1 MKRIILHETC
11 LVLENSCYIVFICC
25 EDVPDVVNP
34 PEVVVASP
42 VPQNLTNETTSD
54 VPATRDMEMNN
65 ISCASL
71 PMPQSVTNEGKE
83 TSCGEEIEK
92 KLIMGTG
99 HLSIPS
105 GQHVVCRPWNPAFT
119 LPQDGEMLF
128 RDDRF
133 IAYRVVK
140 P

>member
-1 MKRIILHETC
+1 M
-11 LVLENSCYIVFICC
+11 C
-25 EDVPDVVNP
+25 EDVPDVVSP
-34 PEVVVASP
+34 PDVVVTSP
-42 VPQNLTNETTSD
+42 GPQNPTNDTTFD

-65 ISCASL
+65 NISGASL
-71 PMPQSVTNEGKE
+71 PVPQSVTNEGKE

-119 LPQDGEMLF
+119 LPQDAEMLF